1 MRQRIFF
8 PFALLSVLYCAFCWH
23 SLFGS
28 LPFSIPKS
36 NCVRVA
42 FHWVN
47 FSSDTIILIHF
58 TKCIQATLLKVPK
71 WNTDFISSIEIQRI
85 NDERL
90 QHGAWFTLNKMAKAY
105 LREWNSI
112 EIRMFHLSYGRF
124 FRFRTKFQ
132 IKWISASQSLQ
143 PHIPIHFRTISMCN
157 TKKRSWAIIRVLI
170 LNSNMCILSLFVSF
184 ISLWLRSYIWKYMQT
199 VSMISRYN
207 STRRSHEIKP
217 FHSIWLILTHQK

>member
-124 FRFRTKFQ
+124 FRFGTKFQ

-157 TKKRSWAIIRVLI
+157 KKKEAGLLLEYSYSIQICVFYLFLFRLFHFDCAHIYENTCRQFQWSLDIIPRDDL
-170 LNSNMCILSLFVSF
+170 M
-184 ISLWLRSYIWKYMQT
+184 R
-199 VSMISRYN
+199 
-207 STRRSHEIKP
+207 
-217 FHSIWLILTHQK
+217 